1 MKFNIIHIIIC
12 IFVFVGC
19 TQQTVNNSVE
29 CFTIKESGSSLVYC
43 SDTLKSKI
51 QMEIIKGH
59 YTVETKEVFAIVSN
73 PKHLSLGYD
82 SAWNLEKLENGLI
95 THTSDS
101 DGGDLEKWEN
111 SQWII
116 LDKKKHTNYFAELPF
131 LAAYYYC
138 FSFPIEYYPITKGK
152 YRITKSLWDKDR
164 EIKLNAMF
172 EIN

>member
-82 SAWNLEKLENGLI
+82 SAWNLEK
-95 THTSDS
+95 
-101 DGGDLEKWEN
+101 WEN

-116 LDKKKHTNYFAELPF
+116 LDKKKHTNYFAEWHYKIFCVNGNTGFRNESRIFYFIHLQNEE
-131 LAAYYYC
+131 AYERKE
-138 FSFPIEYYPITKGK
+138 S
-152 YRITKSLWDKDR
+152 SS
-164 EIKLNAMF
+164 A
-172 EIN
+172 

>member
-59 YTVETKEVFAIVSN
+59 YTVETKEVLLLYQILNIFLWAMTQ
-73 PKHLSLGYD
+73 LGT
-82 SAWNLEKLENGLI
+82 WKNGKI
-95 THTSDS
+95 AN
-101 DGGDLEKWEN
+101 G
-111 SQWII
+111 
-116 LDKKKHTNYFAELPF
+116 
-131 LAAYYYC
+131 
-138 FSFPIEYYPITKGK
+138 
-152 YRITKSLWDKDR
+152 
-164 EIKLNAMF
+164 
-172 EIN
+172 

>member
-82 SAWNLEKLENGLI
+82 SAWNLEK
-95 THTSDS
+95 
-101 DGGDLEKWEN
+101 WEN
-111 SQWII
+111 SQWRDRNSNCVNPKQTKLSQI
-116 LDKKKHTNYFAELPF
+116 LLSDKYL
-131 LAAYYYC
+131 
-138 FSFPIEYYPITKGK
+138 
-152 YRITKSLWDKDR
+152 
-164 EIKLNAMF
+164 
-172 EIN
+172 

>member
-82 SAWNLEKLENGLI
+82 SAWNLEK
-95 THTSDS
+95 
-101 DGGDLEKWEN
+101 WEN

-116 LDKKKHTNYFAELPF
+116 LDKKKLGRKNLIMYKLF
-131 LAAYYYC
+131 LMIMVQRQ
-138 FSFPIEYYPITKGK
+138 SQ
-152 YRITKSLWDKDR
+152 
-164 EIKLNAMF
+164 IKKVV
-172 EIN
+172 

>member
-82 SAWNLEKLENGLI
+82 SAWNLEK
-95 THTSDS
+95 
-101 DGGDLEKWEN
+101 WEN

-116 LDKKKHTNYFAELPF
+116 LDRHYKIFCVN
-131 LAAYYYC
+131 
-138 FSFPIEYYPITKGK
+138 GK
-152 YRITKSLWDKDR
+152 YGIPNRVPYFLFYTFTK
-164 EIKLNAMF
+164 
-172 EIN
+172 

>member
-82 SAWNLEKLENGLI
+82 SAWNLEK
-95 THTSDS
+95 
-101 DGGDLEKWEN
+101 WEN

-116 LDKKKHTNYFAELPF
+116 LDKKNILIILQNCLF
-131 LAAYYYC
+131 LLLTTIVLV
-138 FSFPIEYYPITKGK
+138 F
-152 YRITKSLWDKDR
+152 L
-164 EIKLNAMF
+164 LN
-172 EIN
+172 IIL

>member
-1 MKFNIIHIIIC
+1 MH
-12 IFVFVGC
+12 FVFVGC

-82 SAWNLEKLENGLI
+82 SAWNLEK
-95 THTSDS
+95 
-101 DGGDLEKWEN
+101 WEN

-116 LDKKKHTNYFAELPF
+116 LDKKNILIILQNCLF
-131 LAAYYYC
+131 LLLTTIVLV
-138 FSFPIEYYPITKGK
+138 F
-152 YRITKSLWDKDR
+152 L
-164 EIKLNAMF
+164 LN
-172 EIN
+172 IIL

>member
-82 SAWNLEKLENGLI
+82 SAWNLEK
-95 THTSDS
+95 
-101 DGGDLEKWEN
+101 WEN

-131 LAAYYYC
+131 LAAYSDRLYYLNTVKV
-138 FSFPIEYYPITKGK
+138 YH
-152 YRITKSLWDKDR
+152 SLFGRFTSATNNKTA
-164 EIKLNAMF
+164 K
-172 EIN
+172 

>member
-82 SAWNLEKLENGLI
+82 SAWNLENGKI
-95 THTSDS
+95 A
-101 DGGDLEKWEN
+101 N
-111 SQWII
+111 VI
-116 LDKKKHTNYFAELPF
+116 LDKKNILIILQIAF
-131 LAAYYYC
+131 LAAYYYV
-138 FSFPIEYYPITKGK
+138 
-152 YRITKSLWDKDR
+152 
-164 EIKLNAMF
+164 
-172 EIN
+172 

>member
-59 YTVETKEVFAIVSN
+59 YTVETKEVLGTEFT
-73 PKHLSLGYD
+73 LSK
-82 SAWNLEKLENGLI
+82 SRF
-95 THTSDS
+95 
-101 DGGDLEKWEN
+101 GDARDL
-111 SQWII
+111 
-116 LDKKKHTNYFAELPF
+116 
-131 LAAYYYC
+131 
-138 FSFPIEYYPITKGK
+138 
-152 YRITKSLWDKDR
+152 
-164 EIKLNAMF
+164 
-172 EIN
+172 

>member
-51 QMEIIKGH
+51 QLEIIKGH

-82 SAWNLEKLENGLI
+82 SAWNLEK
-95 THTSDS
+95 
-101 DGGDLEKWEN
+101 WEN

-116 LDKKKHTNYFAELPF
+116 LDKKNILIILQNCLF
-131 LAAYYYC
+131 LLLTTIVLV
-138 FSFPIEYYPITKGK
+138 F
-152 YRITKSLWDKDR
+152 L
-164 EIKLNAMF
+164 LN
-172 EIN
+172 IIL

>member
-82 SAWNLEKLENGLI
+82 SAWNLEK
-95 THTSDS
+95 
-101 DGGDLEKWEN
+101 WEN

-116 LDKKKHTNYFAELPF
+116 LDKKKHTNYFAELE
-131 LAAYYYC
+131 AV
-138 FSFPIEYYPITKGK
+138 I
-152 YRITKSLWDKDR
+152 
-164 EIKLNAMF
+164 
-172 EIN
+172 